1 MQQKAVVNMNSNCRR
16 DQLII
21 PQLDYDRSFYTYVSN
36 VTHQRKNTLQFF
48 YYWQNLQPKLS
59 SQSYVQ

>member
-48 YYWQNLQPKLS
+48 YY
-59 SQSYVQ
+59 